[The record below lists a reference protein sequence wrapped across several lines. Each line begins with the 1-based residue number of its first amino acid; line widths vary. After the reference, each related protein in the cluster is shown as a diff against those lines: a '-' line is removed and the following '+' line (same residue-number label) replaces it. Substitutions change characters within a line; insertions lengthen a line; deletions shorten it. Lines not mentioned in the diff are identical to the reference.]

1 MTVIITRPEP
11 DASAFALMLE
21 NDGIP
26 YIQSPV
32 MEICYEEVTP
42 DMEGVTAIAFTSANG
57 VRGLINALPG
67 FNSPNSYAN
76 PGQVSP
82 APHHKTHNI
91 LALPVFAI
99 GPATAA
105 VAKEN
110 GFSTVHVAEGDG
122 ISLAALLSKHF
133 SKQASAQT
141 PGQSRTQ
148 PTPLIYH
155 AAGSIRQ
162 GDLVK
167 RLGAAKIN
175 ARREVLYRALPV
187 ARISHQARR
196 LFKAPKDSHKDSHIV
211 VTFFSPRTARL
222 FVEQIK
228 KEGLLHRLS
237 NAHCVCLSTAIADI
251 LEKSHWKSIQ
261 IAAKPNVNAIRDLL
275 TPYLS
280 D

>member
-26 YIQSPV
+26 YIHSPV
-32 MEICYEEVTP
+32 MEICYEKVTP
-42 DMEGVTAIAFTSANG
+42 DLEGVTAIAFTSANG

-67 FNSPNSYAN
+67 FNSPNSDAN
-76 PGQVSP
+76 SDQISP
-82 APHHKTHNI
+82 APHHKINDI

-110 GFSTVHVAEGDG
+110 GFSTIHVAEGDG
-122 ISLAALLSKHF
+122 ISLAALLCKHF
-133 SKQASAQT
+133 SKKASG
-141 PGQSRTQ
+141 PSPEQSRTQ

-167 RLGAAKIN
+167 RLGVAKIN
-175 ARREVLYRALPV
+175 ARREVLYRALPI
-187 ARISHQARR
+187 ARISNPARQ
-196 LFKAPKDSHKDSHIV
+196 LFDDPNNSHIV
-211 VTFFSPRTARL
+211 VTFFSPRTASL
-222 FVEQIK
+222 FIEKIK
-228 KEGLLHRLS
+228 KEGLTHRLA
-237 NAHCVCLSTAIADI
+237 NAHCVCLSAAIADI

-261 IAAKPNVNAIRDLL
+261 IATKPNVNAIRDLL
-275 TPYLS
+275 TPYLR